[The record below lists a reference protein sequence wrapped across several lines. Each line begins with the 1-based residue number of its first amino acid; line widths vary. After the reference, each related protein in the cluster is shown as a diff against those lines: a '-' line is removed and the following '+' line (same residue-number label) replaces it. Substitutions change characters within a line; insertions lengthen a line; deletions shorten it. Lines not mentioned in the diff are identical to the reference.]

1 MTDATK
7 PTEPRLTALSMTAFR
22 ASPGE
27 RLIDVLRDRAQFL
40 LTKAGKPAALLVPVG
55 DADVTTVIE
64 RDGTIR
70 GPLPLTYRRQL

>member
-1 MTDATK
+1 MKTLTMT
-7 PTEPRLTALSMTAFR
+7 EFR
-22 ASPGE
+22 TSPGE
-27 RLIDVLRDRAQFL
+27 RLIDVLRDREQFL

-70 GPLPLTYRRQL
+70 GPMPLTFRFPLV

>member
-1 MTDATK
+1 MKILTMT
-7 PTEPRLTALSMTAFR
+7 EFR

-27 RLIDVLRDRAQFL
+27 RLIDVLRDRAQFI

-55 DADVTTVIE
+55 DADVTTTIE

-70 GPLPLTYRRQL
+70 GPIPLTFRLPRSVLGS